1 MPRAVPA
8 LYLVILV
15 LFVTAGS
22 LLTARTEQA
31 ATGASVPEDCSRAP
45 EVLVE
50 RYFPGTDATRDGSI
64 ADAEAVRYGHWVD
77 EDGDILIELRCAR
90 AGLSDV
96 RAEQSAVAEASE
108 GERQEQLVETDPV
121 ALLAEVPEGS
131 IIRQLD
137 ADAGLIR
144 TWFVRAPLTVSEAE
158 DVVTETLRSQQ
169 GAGDEGP

>member
-31 ATGASVPEDCSRAP
+31 ATGATVPEDCSRPP

-50 RYFPGTDATRDGSI
+50 RYFPGTTAGRDDSVS
-64 ADAEAVRYGHWVD
+64 DAEAVRYGRWVD
-77 EDGDILIELRCAR
+77 EEGDVLIELRCAR
-90 AGLSDV
+90 AGLRDV
-96 RAEQSAVAEASE
+96 RGEQSAVAEASE
-108 GERQEQLVETDPV
+108 GEGRELLVETDPV
-121 ALLAEVPEGS
+121 ALLADVPEGS

-144 TWFVRAPLTVSEAE
+144 TWFIRAPLTVAEAE
-158 DVVTETLRSQQ
+158 DVVNETLRSQQ
-169 GAGDEGP
+169 GPGDEGP